1 MAPRVASSGL
11 CSWFSNLTL
20 SRVGSQ
26 QSRTVTT
33 KGHGRRQRDPFAI
46 AQARQRKAAN
56 ISRQRELSQQRTEA
70 FGDPVA
76 SEKTPMIE
84 AMLNPSLYPTL
95 GSKGVHVPP
104 DNEQSSYV
112 NYCISKSELAS
123 ALETS
128 KQLTRPVPPID
139 GSVVDPQQV
148 EDAIKK
154 HEEDHKNAEEAVRR
168 ILAMKNGSTRNRTK
182 LNIKRSIDILG
193 RHNTDRILPPKPA
206 AAGQDPASLESSTK
220 RPRAGPDTGSP
231 EVQVAILTSKILVL
245 AEQLKTTSH
254 KDKHNKRRLRLFVH
268 RRQKL
273 LSYLRRKERGGPRW
287 QNLMQTL
294 GLSDAAWK
302 GEITLR

>member
-1 MAPRVASSGL
+1 MAPRVGSSGL
-11 CSWFSNLTL
+11 CSWFNSLSL

-26 QSRTVTT
+26 PSRTVTT
-33 KGHGRRQRDPFAI
+33 KSNVRRRRDPFAM

-56 ISRQRELSQQRTEA
+56 ISRQRELTQQRTTA

-104 DNEQSSYV
+104 NDEQSSYV
-112 NYCISKSELAS
+112 NFCISKNDLAS
-123 ALETS
+123 ALEKS

-139 GSVVDPQQV
+139 GSTFDPQ
-148 EDAIKK
+148 EADEALKK
-154 HEEDHKNAEEAVRR
+154 HEEDHKTAEEAVRR

-182 LNIKRSIDILG
+182 LNIQRSIDILG
-193 RHNTDRILPPKPA
+193 RHNTDRVLPPKPA
-206 AAGQDPASLESSTK
+206 VAGQDPASLEASTK

-254 KDKHNKRRLRLFVH
+254 KDKHNKRRLRLYVH